1 MKRKMDENNA
11 YINAR
16 ISAMKSSLL
25 PVISYQKMLL
35 MDLSEITRSI
45 SEGAYK
51 EDITE
56 LSKSF
61 KGIDLI
67 EYALNL
73 NLARTYQKLIDISEG
88 PTHHVIVAYMQR
100 WDNENIKSIL
110 RGAHSGIPTQDIA
123 ETLIPVGKIK
133 YSYLL
138 SLARKPYDDI
148 VRELEERKLIPVGI
162 TRIADREREIDARY
176 YHMFLELVTQSG
188 EEKVVQYVQ
197 KEIDYR
203 NLKIL
208 LRLVGEGTPIEQIM
222 AEMIFLGKKITGK
235 TVERCKGRGIQETKT
250 LLSPLFPELKLTKE
264 DNITILEQT
273 IDKHLI
279 MYGEKV
285 SHLHMFSPLVA
296 LGYILRKYQEIMN
309 LRLIVRGKQLGISPD
324 IMKRMLVV

>member
-1 MKRKMDENNA
+1 MDENNA

-16 ISAMKSSLL
+16 ISAMKSYLL
-25 PVISYQKMLL
+25 PVISYHKMLL
-35 MDLSEITRSI
+35 MDLAEITRSI

-88 PTHHVIVAYMQR
+88 PTNEFIVAYMQR

-110 RGAHSGIPTQDIA
+110 RGAHSNISSQDIA
-123 ETLIPVGKIK
+123 ETLVPVGKIK

-138 SLARKPYDDI
+138 SLAHKQYDQI
-148 VRELEERKLIPVGI
+148 VRELEGNKLIPPGI
-162 TRIADREREIDARY
+162 EKIADREREMDAQY
-176 YHMFLELVTQSG
+176 YHMLLDLVEADG
-188 EEKVVQYVQ
+188 EEKVIQYVK

-208 LRLVGEGTPIEQIM
+208 LRLVGEGTPIGQIRD
-222 AEMIFLGKKITGK
+222 EMVFLGKKITEK
-235 TVERCKGRGIQETKT
+235 TVERCKGRDLKETKA
-250 LLSPLFPELKLTKE
+250 LLSPLFPELGLTQE
-264 DNITILEQT
+264 DEITILEQS

-279 MYGEKV
+279 MYGEKL

-309 LRLIVRGKQLGISPD
+309 LRLIVRGKQLGIAPD
-324 IMKRMLVV
+324 TMKKMLVV